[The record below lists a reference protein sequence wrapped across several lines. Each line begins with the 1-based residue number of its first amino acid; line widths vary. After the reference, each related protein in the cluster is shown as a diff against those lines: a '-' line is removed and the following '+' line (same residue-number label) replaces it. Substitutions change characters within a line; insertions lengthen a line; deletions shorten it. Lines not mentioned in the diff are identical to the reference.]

1 MTARIRIS
9 TQSTSTHDERCFWY
23 SAGVFLCAKYRRRC
37 HRVVERRL
45 GLARNRRTACPDRS
59 SNSVFFSSTSMSR
72 LIIKNLPSN
81 LTHERL
87 RKHFEQQGA
96 PPGTITDIKI
106 ARKPDGTSRRFAFV
120 GYKTDKEAA
129 AARDWFDRT
138 FINSAR
144 LSVTVI
150 EVRTMHS
157 SWRRSHNSNRAPRTH
172 QRLVQINGAD
182 SPTRTTV
189 AASRQDPLHWM
200 SLQRKPS
207 NGLRVSSF
215 VIWPFHVLTTIS
227 SPSFDHLEKLCR

>member
-1 MTARIRIS
+1 MNGAFGIPRGFFSALNIDVDAIVLSSVDWDLPEIVARHVPI
-9 TQSTSTHDERCFWY
+9 
-23 SAGVFLCAKYRRRC
+23 GVLT
-37 HRVVERRL
+37 V
-45 GLARNRRTACPDRS
+45 
-59 SNSVFFSSTSMSR
+59 VFFYSTSMSR
-72 LIIKNLPSN
+72 LIVKNLPSN

-157 SWRRSHNSNRAPRTH
+157 FWRRSYSLNRAPRTH

-182 SPTRTTV
+182 SPTWTTV
-189 AASRQDPLHWM
+189 AASRQNPLHWM
-200 SLQRKPS
+200 SLQRKPF